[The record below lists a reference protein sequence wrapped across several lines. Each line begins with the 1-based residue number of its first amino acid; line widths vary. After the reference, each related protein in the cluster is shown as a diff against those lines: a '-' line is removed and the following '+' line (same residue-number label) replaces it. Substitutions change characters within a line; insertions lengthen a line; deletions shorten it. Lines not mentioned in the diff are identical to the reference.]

1 MHGALWLAVT
11 GAKEI
16 EEGID
21 IEKKL
26 NNKLKYRQKTP
37 TVTSPMLVVVLDE
50 IDQLMTQNRQ
60 VLRKLFEWADAPK
73 SRLVSHVL
81 KYHMRVWFFSSPM
94 SIGDTAVKHFNQ
106 LLGLVFLSRG
116 IRCSCP
122 VMLRYTYPRAD
133 PRCCHVILLR
143 RFMAAASQPLTG
155 VPFHATRPRRFVGTR
170 CWWG

>member
-26 NNKLKYRQKTP
+26 TNKLKYWQKAP
-37 TVTSPMLVVVLDE
+37 TLTSPMLVVVLDE

-73 SRLVSHVL
+73 SRLVSHL
-81 KYHMRVWFFSSPM
+81 H
-94 SIGDTAVKHFNQ
+94 
-106 LLGLVFLSRG
+106 
-116 IRCSCP
+116 
-122 VMLRYTYPRAD
+122 
-133 PRCCHVILLR
+133 
-143 RFMAAASQPLTG
+143 
-155 VPFHATRPRRFVGTR
+155 
-170 CWWG
+170 